1 MPDLVRVKEKFQVT
15 IPLAV
20 RRRFAVNEGDY
31 LEAIASE
38 DGILLRP
45 QRLVHATASRP
56 SLLDFLAE
64 PRPHSRS
71 REAIDEALAEDR
83 GSWVER

>member
-20 RRRFAVNEGDY
+20 RRRLAVNEGDY
-31 LEAIASE
+31 LEAIASD

-45 QRLVHATASRP
+45 QRLVQATANRP

-64 PRPHSRS
+64 PRAHTRS
-71 REAIDEALAEDR
+71 RQAIDAALAEDR
-83 GSWVER
+83 GAWGER

>member
-31 LEAIASE
+31 LEAIASDE
-38 DGILLRP
+38 GILLRP
-45 QRLVHATASRP
+45 QRLVQATANRP

-64 PRPHSRS
+64 PRAQTRS

-83 GSWVER
+83 SSWVER